1 MNEVQ
6 ILLIALWAGIAGI
19 QHRILGVIHIDRPL
33 VAGMVVGLILG
44 DLPAAMI
51 AAASLELV
59 FIGAQRV
66 GGSVPPNVVIGGTL
80 GVAAAV
86 TTGQGVEAAL
96 AVGLPAALIGSAF
109 EVMTKTVCSFFVHS
123 SEAYV
128 EAKPRPN
135 TTGIALMA
143 HLGNLLYF
151 LTAAIPVFI
160 ALQFGTAVAQAF
172 FASIPAP
179 ILAGLAL
186 TGKILPVIGFAI
198 LLDML
203 LTRRMV
209 PFFLLG
215 FVLAAYL
222 KLPSLGVALLG
233 VAAAMIFFEWT
244 GRRAALPERNVQPDG
259 QRLRA
264 EQGVP
269 VIAGGAIDVP
279 MTGHAAGRRVTS
291 GDLTYAFWRSFG
303 LQSAFSFERMQT
315 LGLVWVLLPIL
326 QKLYGR
332 GEELRL
338 ALRRHLTFFNTEP
351 ILGGSTILGMTI
363 AIEEKRANGEPIDDS
378 TINAVKVGLMGPMAG
393 IGDSLV
399 EGLLRVIAATIGIGF
414 AAQGNVLGAIVF
426 LLIFNVFNI
435 GIRWYGIRYA
445 YRVGDRLLEGLQS
458 LQIQRWMEAGT
469 ILGLVVV
476 AALIPQFIG
485 VTAPLTYGAGGEQQ
499 IKLQDTLDKIMPGLI
514 PLALTLFALWLVRRG
529 WNTLWV
535 MLLLVVIG
543 VAAGTTNILA

>member
-1 MNEVQ
+1 MSEVQ
-6 ILLIALWAGIAGI
+6 ILLITLWAGLAGF
-19 QHRILGVIHIDRPL
+19 QHRFLGVIHIDRPL

-44 DLPAAMI
+44 DLPTAMI

-109 EVMTKTVCSFFVHS
+109 EVLTKTACSFFVHS

-128 EAKPRPN
+128 EAEPRPN
-135 TTGIALMA
+135 TTGISVMV
-143 HLGNLLYF
+143 HVGNLLYF
-151 LTAAIPVFI
+151 LTAAIPVYI
-160 ALQFGTAVAQAF
+160 ALQFGTAAAQAF
-172 FASIPAP
+172 FASIPASV
-179 ILAGLAL
+179 LAGLSV

-222 KLPSLGVALLG
+222 KMPSLGIALLG
-233 VAAAMIFFEWT
+233 IMAAMIFFEWT
-244 GRRAALPERNVQPDG
+244 GQQAPL
-259 QRLRA
+259 QRDVKSVTTTQVVEKA
-264 EQGVP
+264 VP
-269 VIAGGAIDVP
+269 IVAGGATDEP
-279 MTGHAAGRRVTS
+279 LNGHGGRRRVTS

-315 LGLVWVLLPIL
+315 LGLVWVLMPLL
-326 QKLYGR
+326 QKLYGH
-332 GEELRL
+332 GDELRQ

-363 AIEEKRANGEPIDDS
+363 ALEEKRANGEPFDDS
-378 TINAVKVGLMGPMAG
+378 TINAIKVGLMGPMAG

-426 LLIFNVFNI
+426 LLIFNFFNI
-435 GIRWYGIRYA
+435 GIRWYGLRYA
-445 YRVGDRLLEGLQS
+445 YRLGDRLLEGLQS
-458 LQIQRWMEAGT
+458 LQVKRWMEAGT

-476 AALIPQFIG
+476 AGLIPQFVSI
-485 VTAPLTYGAGGEQQ
+485 TAPLTYGAGGEQQ

-514 PLALTLFALWLVRRG
+514 PLGLTLFSLWLVRRG
-529 WNTLWV
+529 WNSLWV

-543 VAAGTTNILA
+543 GAAGMTKVLA